1 MKKDIIPLA
10 LLVSLL
16 LLFRIGGAYTSDN
29 LPNIMPFAA
38 LFFCAAVFARACPL
52 LLPAAAFAWVLGG
65 PITSMIQGYQAF
77 GMVDIMILAAIL
89 VCALIGFQFRGKTA
103 PIKLVGG
110 TLLAAT
116 LFYLMTNTYSFLID
130 PAYPKTWDGLTMAMW
145 TGHPVTN
152 LPTWVFFRNSL
163 CANTVFTL
171 LFVATLKFPS
181 LKTARRFGLEPLHT
195 SH

>member
-10 LLVSLL
+10 LLISLL

-38 LFFCAAVFARACPL
+38 LFFCAAVFARVCPL

-65 PITSMIQGYQAF
+65 PITSMIQGHQAF
-77 GMVDIMILAAIL
+77 GMVDVVILAAML
-89 VCALIGFQFRGKTA
+89 VCAIVGYQFRGKA
-103 PIKLVGG
+103 SPLKLVGG

-116 LFYLMTNTYSFLID
+116 TFYLITNIYSFVAF
-130 PAYPKTWDGLTMAMW
+130 PAYPKTMEGLTMALW
-145 TGHPVTN
+145 NGTPGYP
-152 LPTWVFFRNSL
+152 PTWVFFRNSL

-171 LFVATLKFPS
+171 LFVATLKFP
-181 LKTARRFGLEPLHT
+181 KFNTARRFGLEPLPT

>member
-1 MKKDIIPLA
+1 MPIA
-10 LLVSLL
+10 LLIALL
-16 LLFRIGGAYTSDN
+16 LVFRVGGAYTSES
-29 LPNIMPFAA
+29 LPNIVPFAA

-65 PITSMIQGYQAF
+65 PVTSLIQGYQVF
-77 GMVDIMILAAIL
+77 GMIDIVILLAML
-89 VCALIGFQFRGKTA
+89 VCVMIGYRLRGKTTFL
-103 PIKLVGG
+103 PLVGG

-116 LFYLMTNTYSFLID
+116 FFYLSTNFYSYLAD
-130 PAYPKTWDGLTMAMW
+130 PAYPKTWDGFTLAMW
-145 TGHPVTN
+145 TGHPATH

-171 LFVATLKFPS
+171 MFVATLKFPS
-181 LKTARRFGLEPLHT
+181 LKTARRFGLEPIAA